1 MAGKAPTKEAASN
14 APKTEEALRRE
25 AYGAATARLRES
37 RKDEFRAFVQEE
49 AAKRGVRYEFRK
61 TPEERAREQ
70 MQALLA
76 EHPNLA
82 VEFSHQQGDRMD
94 EGTHLDDVVPP
105 QDGQPEQG

>member
-1 MAGKAPTKEAASN
+1 MAGKAPTKAAAPASN

-25 AYGAATARLRES
+25 AYNAAETRLKEEH
-37 RKDEFRAFVQEE
+37 KDRFRALVQEE
-49 AAKRGVRYEFRK
+49 AAKRGVTYAFRK

-82 VEFSHQQGDRMD
+82 VEFSHQQPDQ
-94 EGTHLDDVVPP
+94 